1 MSILVVEV
9 FALYLLFNNG
19 TEKYFGQ
26 VAGCSNLEPV
36 VEEIKNKT
44 LSLEEQKI
52 FMGYAC
58 VNMKTHRL
66 KQKNKAFWIE
76 TK

>member
-36 VEEIKNKT
+36 VEEIKIK
-44 LSLEEQKI
+44 LYL
-52 FMGYAC
+52 
-58 VNMKTHRL
+58 L
-66 KQKNKAFWIE
+66 KNKRYLWVMLVLI
-76 TK
+76 

>member
-19 TEKYFGQ
+19 TGKYFGQ

-44 LSLEEQKI
+44 LSLEEQKDI
-52 FMGYAC
+52 YGLC
-58 VNMKTHRL
+58 L
-66 KQKNKAFWIE
+66 C
-76 TK
+76 